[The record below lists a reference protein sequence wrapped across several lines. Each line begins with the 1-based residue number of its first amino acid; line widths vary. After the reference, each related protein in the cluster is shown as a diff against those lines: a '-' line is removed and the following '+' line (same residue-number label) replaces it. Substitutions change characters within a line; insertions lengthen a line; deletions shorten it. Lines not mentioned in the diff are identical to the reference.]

1 MTADTTTTTVAEA
14 TAMSRARELALKG
27 PLTGP
32 NPRVG
37 CVLIDSTG
45 VSVAE
50 GWHGGSGT
58 PHAEVTA
65 LLNAGKTGVST
76 AGLTAVVT
84 LEPCSHTGKTG
95 PCAQALIDAGIAR
108 VVYSVSDPGR
118 ESGGGAVVLRDAGVD
133 VVSGLD
139 EGAGLALIERWRHS
153 VTLGRP
159 WVTIKWAMSWD
170 GRAAAADGTSQWI
183 TGPATREKVH
193 LERSSHD
200 AIVVGTTT
208 ALVDDPSLT
217 ARTPSGELYPDQPRA
232 IVVGARDIPDSA
244 QVRSHPGGFHHHQDH
259 NLDALTSSL
268 FVEGVRS
275 LYVEGGP
282 TLASA
287 FISAGLV
294 DEIHITVGPLLL
306 GGPLTALGDIGVGT
320 MSNALTLQITELTR
334 LGDDVVVTARVTRKA
349 E

>member
-1 MTADTTTTTVAEA
+1 MTANPTTTTVAEA

-27 PLTGP
+27 PITGP
-32 NPRVG
+32 NPQVG
-37 CVLIDSTG
+37 CVLLDASGTVI
-45 VSVAE
+45 AE
-50 GWHGGSGT
+50 GWHDGSGT
-58 PHAEVTA
+58 PHAEVVA
-65 LLNAGKTGVST
+65 LSEAKASGVDTS
-76 AGLTAVVT
+76 GLTAVVT

-108 VVYSVSDPGR
+108 VVYSVSDPGG
-118 ESGGGAVVLRDAGVD
+118 ESGGGAAVLQDAGID

-139 EGAGLALIERWRHS
+139 EEAGLALIERWHHS

-193 LERSSHD
+193 LERSRHD

-217 ARTPSGELYPDQPRA
+217 ARTPSGELYQDQPRA
-232 IVVGARDIPDSA
+232 LVVGNRGIPESA
-244 QVRSHPGGFHHHQDH
+244 QVRSHPGGFHHHRDH
-259 NLDALTSSL
+259 DLDALMSKL
-268 FVEGVRS
+268 FSEGARS

-287 FISAGLV
+287 FIAAGLV

-306 GGPLTALGDIGVGT
+306 GGPLTAIGNIAVST
-320 MSNALTLQITELTR
+320 MSDALALHITELAR
-334 LGDDVVVTARVTRKA
+334 VGDDVVVTARVTRKA

>member
-1 MTADTTTTTVAEA
+1 MTANTTTTTVAEA

-27 PLTGP
+27 PSIGP
-32 NPRVG
+32 NPQVG
-37 CVLIDSTG
+37 CVLLDATG
-45 VSVAE
+45 TVIAE
-50 GWHGGSGT
+50 GWHNGSGT
-58 PHAEVTA
+58 AHAEVVA
-65 LLNAGKTGVST
+65 LSDAKASGVDT
-76 AGLTAVVT
+76 RGLTAVVT

-95 PCAQALIDAGIAR
+95 PCSQALIDAGIAR
-108 VVYSVSDPGR
+108 VVYSVRDPGG
-118 ESGGGAVVLRDAGVD
+118 ESGGGATVLRDAGID
-133 VVSGLD
+133 VVSGTD
-139 EGAGLALIERWRHS
+139 EEAGLALIERWYHS

-193 LERSSHD
+193 FERSRQD

-217 ARTPSGELYPDQPRA
+217 ARTPSGDLYQDQPRA
-232 IVVGARDIPDSA
+232 IVVGNREIPDSA
-244 QVRSHPGGFHHHQDH
+244 QVRSHPGGFHHHRDH
-259 NLDALTSSL
+259 DLPSL
-268 FVEGVRS
+268 LSTLFGEGVRS

-287 FISAGLV
+287 FIAAGLV

-306 GGPLTALGDIGVGT
+306 GGPLTAIGDIGVGT
-320 MSNALTLQITELTR
+320 MADALALDITDVTR